1 MLDTIFTA
9 LCILGVVGIFLL
21 FTHLVNTKDRRIDYI
36 EDERVKR
43 ERDLLKW
50 L

>member
-1 MLDTIFTA
+1 MLETI
-9 LCILGVVGIFLL
+9 LCIIGVVGIFG
-21 FTHLVNTKDRRIDYI
+21 FSTYLVSTKDRRIDYV
-36 EDERVKR
+36 EQERIKR